1 MAEER
6 DDTERS
12 EDPTAK
18 RLDDAIKRGDVV
30 RSTEVNTWFTIA
42 GGVLVLMVFATP
54 MAQTLEMTFR
64 GILADS
70 YQIPAD
76 GPAIANLTKKI
87 AIDVLAALNSSYD
100 LFEPGEV
107 PAVGDVA
114 ALVTKTA
121 AGAFRIGIQLSAPFL
136 AFGLLFNI
144 GLGVLSR
151 LMP

>member
-30 RSTEVNTWFTIA
+30 RSTEVNTWFTVA
-42 GGVLVLMVFATP
+42 GGVLVLMVFASP

-70 YQIPAD
+70 
-76 GPAIANLTKKI
+76 
-87 AIDVLAALNSSYD
+87 
-100 LFEPGEV
+100 
-107 PAVGDVA
+107 
-114 ALVTKTA
+114 
-121 AGAFRIGIQLSAPFL
+121 
-136 AFGLLFNI
+136 
-144 GLGVLSR
+144 
-151 LMP
+151 